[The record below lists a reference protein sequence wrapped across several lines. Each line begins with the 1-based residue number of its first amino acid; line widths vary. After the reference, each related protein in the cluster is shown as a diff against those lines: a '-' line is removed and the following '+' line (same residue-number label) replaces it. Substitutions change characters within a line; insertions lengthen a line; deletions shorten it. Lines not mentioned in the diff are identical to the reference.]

1 MPDFLLF
8 AGLAYFVTGVA
19 LAAASVSKDP
29 PGGQVGI
36 IEACV
41 GFVLLVALLPLAV
54 LLTLFDRR
62 G

>member
-1 MPDFLLF
+1 MLSRRKMLGG
-8 AGLAYFVTGVA
+8 AGAITA
-19 LAAASVSKDP
+19 AAAAASVSKDP